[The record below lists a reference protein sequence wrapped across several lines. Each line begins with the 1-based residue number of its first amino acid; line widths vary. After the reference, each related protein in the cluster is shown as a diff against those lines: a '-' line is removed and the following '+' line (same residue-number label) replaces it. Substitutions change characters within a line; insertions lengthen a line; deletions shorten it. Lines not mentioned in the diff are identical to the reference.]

1 MLIVKPPKFPA
12 IIKPTDKLRQGE
24 WLAVDQVLTSSNGQ
38 FTLSLLPTAN
48 FQITRKSDSAKV
60 ITASAKNVTGAQLL
74 CFDRDANDLVV
85 YNKDGKQTHRDGKLL
100 WKAGNTN
107 PFGWTKTEFIMQ
119 DDGNAVFYMKGDV
132 VWSAR
137 DNLASGSVMF
147 AAPPNNPT
155 PKPNP
160 APAPNPKPQPQPQ
173 GGGAGGGTSDWTKGG
188 ENTNCLR
195 PGQVLK
201 YGQDLISD
209 VLRKFSFG
217 IDYQGLLYVRRAQ
230 GSPSVIWTSGT
241 DTAVAKTAY
250 LQITNRG
257 QLVIRGVMRPEDG
270 GQGGEITL
278 WTGGKYLQTQSQEP
292 FLMIEDDGCPAVYQ
306 GRDAVWRPQDW
317 RKGI

>member
-1 MLIVKPPKFPA
+1 
-12 IIKPTDKLRQGE
+12 
-24 WLAVDQVLTSSNGQ
+24 
-38 FTLSLLPTAN
+38 
-48 FQITRKSDSAKV
+48 
-60 ITASAKNVTGAQLL
+60 
-74 CFDRDANDLVV
+74 
-85 YNKDGKQTHRDGKLL
+85 
-100 WKAGNTN
+100 
-107 PFGWTKTEFIMQ
+107 
-119 DDGNAVFYMKGDV
+119 
-132 VWSAR
+132 
-137 DNLASGSVMF
+137 
-147 AAPPNNPT
+147 
-155 PKPNP
+155 
-160 APAPNPKPQPQPQ
+160 
-173 GGGAGGGTSDWTKGG
+173 
-188 ENTNCLR
+188 
-195 PGQVLK
+195 LK